1 MSVLDTL
8 INSLIRKSS
17 FTLTNIFEKG
27 RKNEEKSIAAE
38 DVGESDLLQAVNACR
53 EEIARS
59 ESAGEVP
66 SPEHFELA
74 AIYSR
79 SVRNYEN
86 EIAICQMY
94 VDLIN
99 KYVYKH
105 KPSKQ
110 FIDEDLMPLCAPLI
124 QRINNA
130 KSLMPKNPG
139 V

>member
-1 MSVLDTL
+1 MNVLDTL

-17 FTLTNIFEKG
+17 FTLSSIFA
-27 RKNEEKSIAAE
+27 RSKNFKEEPI
-38 DVGESDLLQAVNACR
+38 DVTDVSESDLFQAVTACR

-59 ESAGEVP
+59 ESEGDIP
-66 SPEHFELA
+66 SPKHFEKA
-74 AIYSR
+74 AMYSR

-94 VDLIN
+94 VDLVN

-110 FIDEDLMPLCAPLI
+110 YIDTELMPLCEPLI
-124 QRINNA
+124 HRINNA
-130 KSLMPKNPG
+130 KTLMPKN
-139 V
+139 

>member
-17 FTLTNIFEKG
+17 FTLSNIFE
-27 RKNEEKSIAAE
+27 RSKNFKEKSIDAT

-53 EEIARS
+53 EEIARY
-59 ESAGEVP
+59 ESAGDIP
-66 SPEHFELA
+66 SPHHFVTA

-79 SVRNYEN
+79 SAKNYEN

-94 VDLIN
+94 VDLVN
-99 KYVYKH
+99 KYIYKY

-110 FIDEDLMPLCAPLI
+110 LIDEELMPLCEPLI
-124 QRINNA
+124 HRINNA
-130 KSLMPKNPG
+130 KSLMTKQ
-139 V
+139 

>member
-1 MSVLDTL
+1 MNVLDTL

-17 FTLTNIFEKG
+17 YTVSSIFARGKIF
-27 RKNEEKSIAAE
+27 KDASIDIT
-38 DVGESDLLQAVNACR
+38 DVSESDLLQAVTACR

-59 ESAGEVP
+59 ESAEDIP
-66 SPEHFELA
+66 SPHHFEKA
-74 AIYSR
+74 AMFSR

-94 VDLIN
+94 VDLVS

-110 FIDEDLMPLCAPLI
+110 FVDSELMPLCEPLI
-124 QRINNA
+124 HRINNA
-130 KSLMPKNPG
+130 KTLMPKN
-139 V
+139 

>member
-1 MSVLDTL
+1 MTILDTL
-8 INSLIRKSS
+8 VNSLIRKSS
-17 FTLTNIFEKG
+17 FTLTSIYERCK
-27 RKNEEKSIAAE
+27 KYEEKTIDVIDVE
-38 DVGESDLLQAVNACR
+38 DSNLLQAVNACR

-59 ESAGEVP
+59 ESAEEVP
-66 SPEHFELA
+66 SPEHFEKA

-94 VDLIN
+94 IDLIN
-99 KYVYKH
+99 KYVYKY

-110 FIDEDLMPLCAPLI
+110 FIDEDLMPLCEPLI

-130 KSLMPKNPG
+130 KSLMPKN
-139 V
+139 

>member
-1 MSVLDTL
+1 MTILDTL

-17 FTLTNIFEKG
+17 FTLTSIFERCK
-27 RKNEEKSIAAE
+27 KYEEKTIDVIDAE
-38 DVGESDLLQAVNACR
+38 NSNLLQAVNACR

-59 ESAGEVP
+59 ESAEEVP
-66 SPEHFELA
+66 SPEHFEQA

-94 VDLIN
+94 IDLIN
-99 KYVYKH
+99 KYVYKY

-110 FIDEDLMPLCAPLI
+110 FIDEDLMPLCEPLI

-130 KSLMPKNPG
+130 KSLMPKN
-139 V
+139 